1 MITNNT
7 ASKVSAGR
15 SRGLRAGIAAG
26 AAVVVLVVVAL
37 TAGRHYYIR
46 IGDGLS
52 EATQASTHA
61 AIGGPFTLIDQDGR
75 TVTED
80 SFRGRYM
87 LIYFGYTY
95 CPDVC
100 PTSLIRNTEALDLI
114 GDKAANVVPILI
126 TVDPERD
133 TPAHLK
139 EYVKFFADN
148 MVGLTGT
155 PEQVAAAAKA
165 YRVYYAK
172 VDDKDGDA
180 ATYLMDHS
188 ALSYLMGP
196 DGRFVQFFRHE
207 MDAAEVADR
216 LRKLL

>member
-1 MITNNT
+1 MTT
-7 ASKVSAGR
+7 DDVAEKVPGR
-15 SRGLRAGIAAG
+15 KARGLWTGIAA
-26 AAVVVLVVVAL
+26 AVAVVVLVAVAL
-37 TAGRHYYIR
+37 VAGQHYYTR
-46 IGDGLS
+46 LGDGLG

-75 TVTED
+75 TVTDE

-87 LIYFGYTY
+87 LIYFGYTF

-155 PEQVAAAAKA
+155 PDQVAAAAKA

-207 MDAAEVADR
+207 LDAAEVADR